1 MWGAAGGQAAG
12 AAGELPQLAAAP
24 ELAGHRVAAVP
35 FRRLRRRPGREGG
48 RRKPSGGGGGA
59 MAGMF
64 PQDPGH
70 QGGEGTGLE
79 PLTDSPPISVPP
91 YFFFFFSLTALPHRS
106 RTEPRASCPLSLL
119 LRAGWGV
126 LSCRGCLGY
135 VSGEWQCH
143 ASGHCLRRAAQDPSG
158 AAPSSS
164 LGPVG
169 TGKRDNQTLSP
180 SVTSACVGTGKSP
193 LAMDAALLQE
203 ASSIPSGP

>member
-1 MWGAAGGQAAG
+1 MEEEEGRWRGCSRRTRGTRAGKGRDLNLSLTRPRSRS
-12 AAGELPQLAAAP
+12 LP
-24 ELAGHRVAAVP
+24 
-35 FRRLRRRPGREGG
+35 
-48 RRKPSGGGGGA
+48 
-59 MAGMF
+59 
-64 PQDPGH
+64 
-70 QGGEGTGLE
+70 T
-79 PLTDSPPISVPP
+79 
-91 YFFFFFSLTALPHRS
+91 FFFFSLTALPHRS